1 MKDCSPIFTDYK
13 LFNDKDTSII
23 INLGQLVITFLE
35 VFTMALLN
43 ILHFPDP
50 RLRTVA
56 KPVTEFDAELTQFIS
71 DMFETMYEAPGI
83 GLAATQVDRHIRLLV
98 LDVSDARNQPLCL
111 INPEI
116 VESEG
121 DEEMDEG
128 CLSVPGFYEKVRR
141 ADHIRVR
148 AQNANGE
155 VSEFEAEGLE
165 AVCIQH
171 EMDHLEGK
179 LFVDYLSNL
188 KRNRIRSKLIK
199 MQKQKTG

>member
-1 MKDCSPIFTDYK
+1 
-13 LFNDKDTSII
+13 
-23 INLGQLVITFLE
+23 
-35 VFTMALLN
+35 MALLN

-56 KPVTEFDAELTQFIS
+56 KAVTEFDDELRILVS
-71 DMFETMYEAPGI
+71 NMFETMYEAPGI

-98 LDVSDARNQPLCL
+98 MDVSEGRNQPRCL

-116 VESEG
+116 LEADGKEES
-121 DEEMDEG
+121 DEG
-128 CLSVPGFYEKVRR
+128 CLSVPGFYEKVQR
-141 ADHIRVR
+141 AEHIRVR
-148 AQNANGE
+148 AYNEKGE
-155 VSEFEAEGLE
+155 LAEFEADGIE

-188 KRNRIRSKLIK
+188 KRNRIRSKLVK
-199 MQKQKTG
+199 SLKQQAN

>member
-1 MKDCSPIFTDYK
+1 
-13 LFNDKDTSII
+13 
-23 INLGQLVITFLE
+23 
-35 VFTMALLN
+35 MALLN

-56 KPVTEFDAELTQFIS
+56 KPVAEFDAELRKLVS

-98 LDVSDARNQPLCL
+98 LDVSEARNRPRCL

-116 VESEG
+116 IEADGE
-121 DEEMDEG
+121 EEMDEG
-128 CLSVPGFYEKVRR
+128 CLSVPGYYEKVRR
-141 ADHIRVR
+141 AERIRVR
-148 AQNANGE
+148 AQDENGQT
-155 VSEFEAEGLE
+155 SEFEAEGLE

-179 LFVDYLSNL
+179 LFVDYLSSL
-188 KRNRIRSKLIK
+188 KRNRIRSKLVK
-199 MQKQKTG
+199 LQKQKAG

>member
-1 MKDCSPIFTDYK
+1 
-13 LFNDKDTSII
+13 
-23 INLGQLVITFLE
+23 
-35 VFTMALLN
+35 MALLN

-56 KPVTEFDAELTQFIS
+56 KPVTEFDDELRQLVN

-98 LDVSDARNQPLCL
+98 LDVSETRNQPRCL

-116 VESEG
+116 IEADGE
-121 DEEMDEG
+121 EEMDEG

-141 ADHIRVR
+141 ADRIKVR
-148 AQNANGE
+148 AYNERGE
-155 VSEFEAEGLE
+155 INEFETDGLE

-188 KRNRIRSKLIK
+188 KRNRIRSKLVK
-199 MQKQKTG
+199 QQKQKKAS

>member
-1 MKDCSPIFTDYK
+1 
-13 LFNDKDTSII
+13 
-23 INLGQLVITFLE
+23 
-35 VFTMALLN
+35 MALLN

-56 KPVTEFDAELTQFIS
+56 KPVVEFDDALRQLIS

-98 LDVSDARNQPLCL
+98 MDVSEGRNQPRCL
-111 INPEI
+111 INPQILIADGE
-116 VESEG
+116 
-121 DEEMDEG
+121 EEMEEG
-128 CLSVPGFYEKVRR
+128 CLSVPGYYEKVSR
-141 ADHIRVR
+141 ADSIRVR
-148 AQNANGE
+148 AQDEHGE
-155 VSEFEAEGLE
+155 TFEFDAHGLE

-188 KRNRIRSKLIK
+188 KRNRIRSKLVK
-199 MQKQKTG
+199 AQKQQVG